1 MRSEKKFYYVIELQ
15 FLGFRYHGWQKQ
27 PDVKTI
33 QGMVKKTLC
42 FIFDH
47 KDFKTLA
54 SGRTDKMV
62 SANSFYFELFT
73 YESLSTD
80 NLLEDLNEN
89 LPKDIKALSVQ
100 EVDSKFNIIHN
111 SKIKEYLYLFSF
123 GGKNHPFSAPF
134 IMNFK
139 EDLDLPLMQ
148 KGARIFVGAHN
159 FQKYCYKPSA
169 DTQFE
174 REVLC
179 SEIIENDIFTANFFP
194 NKSYIYKVSGKG
206 FMRYQIRLMM
216 GTLLRLGDHEI
227 TLDEIV
233 VSLKGG
239 DNEPLGLIAPPSGLM
254 LNKVEFEGVY

>member
-1 MRSEKKFYYVIELQ
+1 MREGQKFYYLIQLQ

-27 PDVKTI
+27 PHVKTV

-42 FIFDH
+42 YIFDH

-73 YESLSTD
+73 YEELSSD
-80 NLLEDLNEN
+80 KLLEDLNQN
-89 LPKDIKALSVQ
+89 LPKDIKVLSVK
-100 EVDSKFNIIHN
+100 EVDGKFNIIHN
-111 SKIKEYLYLFSF
+111 SKAKEYLYLFSF
-123 GGKNHPFSAPF
+123 GEKNHPFSAPF

-139 EDLDLPLMQ
+139 ENLDLDIIK
-148 KGARIFVGAHN
+148 KGARLFEGTHN

-174 REVLC
+174 REILC

-194 NKSYIYKVSGKG
+194 EESYIYKVSGKG

-216 GTLLRLGDHEI
+216 GTLLRLGNHEI

-233 VSLKGG
+233 DSLKGG

-254 LNKVEFEGVY
+254 LNRVEFEGI